1 MVCTTNRIQSRI
13 SVHGNPRNEPFK
25 VLFISKKARRKPLQ
39 ENKFVVVVVRVVLEY
54 YLHSPPLNMKFS
66 ISDRIQFNE
75 ANKVLHS
82 YLKHLASTSK
92 IAGTIHKNSLMAES
106 VQKLFESGELATTET
121 KIP

>member
-1 MVCTTNRIQSRI
+1 MEIPEMS
-13 SVHGNPRNEPFK
+13 
-25 VLFISKKARRKPLQ
+25 LSKFYLSARKQDGSHYKKTSLLSI
-39 ENKFVVVVVRVVLEY
+39 RVVLEY

-106 VQKLFESGELATTET
+106 VQKLFESRELATTET